1 VRTARGVAVDRPR
14 VDPPF
19 PIYEGAPCEEHRREI
34 DELRRLVLSL
44 QADMVELLRRVAALE
59 PKR

>member
-1 VRTARGVAVDRPR
+1 MANVTYP
-14 VDPPF
+14 
-19 PIYEGAPCEEHRREI
+19 GAPCEEHRREI